1 MANDK
6 SGNPINL
13 GNMLATVT
21 KSNLGRKQSDLTL
34 KVAQVAQRMFR
45 AEDGEIKVPRKRRGA
60 DDTEYAWLQ
69 DLDAPKTLFVF
80 LADPSKPE
88 DAIEVEWVA
97 DETHENGGD
106 FVDAEG
112 NHYDNTGNIVEMGI
126 PDAREITGS
135 PEAINKL
142 QAAVSRFN
150 NKTGK
155 KVVVRFVKDTR
166 DKSGRTLE
174 ATREVYRVR

>member
-1 MANDK
+1 MANDRN
-6 SGNPINL
+6 GNKLDL
-13 GNMLATVT
+13 GNALATIT
-21 KSNLGRKQSDLTL
+21 RSNLGKKQSDLTL

-69 DLDAPKTLFVF
+69 DLDAPKTLFVYMP
-80 LADPSKPE
+80 DPAKPE
-88 DAIEVEWVA
+88 EAIEVEWNEEA
-97 DETHENGGD
+97 QLFESK
-106 FVDAEG
+106 AEDG
-112 NHYDNTGNIVEMGI
+112 TVTQYENTGNIMEMGI